1 MSVDWETVRLARRTQ
16 RDLDDFDKRAAEQ
29 VKRDKAEYLARRE
42 REQHQADLAAYASFA
57 SSRAVEASKR
67 NDPDDERVWSLAA
80 SHARAGKW
88 LVHRTVSADCRIP
101 QFQSLRSRL
110 CCDGQTAQIEEK

>member
-1 MSVDWETVRLARRTQ
+1 MSVDWEQRRLDRQ
-16 RDLDDFDKRAAEQ
+16 RSQEDQAFDAKAKRQIEQ
-29 VKRDKAEYLARRE
+29 DKISYLKAKE
-42 REQHQADLAAYASFA
+42 TEQHRQELSAYAA
-57 SSRAVEASKR
+57 LATSRASEASKR
-67 NDPDDERVWSLAA
+67 GIPDVERVWSLAA